1 MFLRQKI
8 THTHTCIYIIIYVY
22 IYIRKIRD
30 INVITFAFSPSPGGI
45 AFQLRKSRH
54 FRRHSPSCSALPPG
68 RHGTM
73 GPAPRSFN
81 SLEGEG
87 GDTEAAESPF
97 WPTMGL
103 KMVEMAPIKMA
114 MTWGRLVPL
123 VRRRSRPKPQ
133 CPATESPALN
143 GWLWSLCK
151 VGYGCYPLVN

>member
-54 FRRHSPSCSALPPG
+54 CRRHSPSCSALPPG

-103 KMVEMAPIKMA
+103 KMVEMDGDDLGKVSSFGEAQKPPQAPMP
-114 MTWGRLVPL
+114 GHR
-123 VRRRSRPKPQ
+123 KPGPQ
-133 CPATESPALN
+133 RVAVIFVQ
-143 GWLWSLCK
+143 GGLWMLPSCK
-151 VGYGCYPLVN
+151 LT